1 MSDVVKPE
9 GADQYLAGMPG
20 PRRAAA
26 LLLTLDPETAA
37 SVMRNLSDGEVAS
50 ISEEMSRMGTISGD
64 EMERVIEAYRK
75 QVGTG
80 TMQVEPMLEQ
90 LLEKALGREKA
101 RVLISRI
108 RSASRDSEPFK
119 SLRNLNHRQ
128 VSSMLKGEH
137 PQVVALVVTHL
148 PPEVAIDVLKS
159 MDEEPRYEVIRRIA
173 TTDELP
179 IDLVRQVDNMLEVRA
194 YEMARQSTDSA
205 AERRYKTIAQML
217 NFAEPSVAKSVMDKM
232 TKDLPSAAAEIQAL
246 MFVFEDLVRIDDRT
260 MQKILGEVDKAD
272 LTLSLKTAAP
282 EVKDKLLGNL
292 SQRAREAILDELEFM
307 GPRSLS
313 DVEEAQKRIL
323 DQVREMEERG
333 DIVISRGGGEVM
345 V

>member
-1 MSDVVKPE
+1 MSDAPAPSE
-9 GADQYLAGMPG
+9 NSPMAGMNG

-37 SVMRNLSDGEVAS
+37 SVMRNLSEQEVTA
-50 ISEEMSRMGTISGD
+50 ISEEMSRMGSITGE

-75 QVGTG
+75 QVGSG
-80 TMQVEPMLEQ
+80 NMQVEPMLEQ
-90 LLEKALGREKA
+90 LLERALGREKA
-101 RVLISRI
+101 KAMIQRI
-108 RSASRDSEPFK
+108 RSASRDSQPFK
-119 SLRNLNHRQ
+119 SLLHLNHRQ
-128 VSSMLKGEH
+128 VTSMLKGEH

-148 PPEVAIDVLKS
+148 APEVAIDVLKS
-159 MDEEPRYEVIRRIA
+159 MDEDQRYEVVRRIA
-173 TTDELP
+173 TTDEMP
-179 IDLVRQVDNMLEVRA
+179 VDLIRQVDGMLEVRA
-194 YEMARQSTDSA
+194 FEMSKTSSDSA
-205 AERRYKTIAQML
+205 SERRFKTIAQML

-232 TKDLPSAAAEIQAL
+232 TKDLPAAAAEVQAL

-313 DVEEAQKRIL
+313 DVEDAQKRIL
-323 DQVREMEERG
+323 EQVREMEERG
-333 DIVISRGGGEVM
+333 DIVINRGGGEVM

>member
-1 MSDVVKPE
+1 MSNEENEADVK
-9 GADQYLAGMPG
+9 AGMSG

-26 LLLTLDPETAA
+26 LLLTLDSETAA
-37 SVMRNLSDGEVAS
+37 SVMRGLSEQEVAA
-50 ISEEMSRMGTISGD
+50 ITEEMSRMGTITGE
-64 EMERVIEAYRK
+64 EMEQVVEAYRK
-75 QVGTG
+75 QAGSG
-80 TMQVEPMLEQ
+80 IMQVEPLLEE

-101 RVLISRI
+101 KSMIQRI

-119 SLRNLNHRQ
+119 SLRHLNHRQ
-128 VSSMLKGEH
+128 VTGMLKGEH

-148 PPEVAIDVLKS
+148 APEVAIDVLKS
-159 MDEEPRYEVIRRIA
+159 MEEDERYEVVRRIA
-173 TTDELP
+173 TTDEMP
-179 IDLVRQVDNMLEVRA
+179 VDLIRQVDSMLEVRA
-194 YEMARQSTDSA
+194 FEMARQSTDSA
-205 AERRYKTIAQML
+205 SERRYKTIAQML
-217 NFAEPSVAKSVMDKM
+217 NFAEQSIAKSVMDKM
-232 TKDLPSAAAEIQAL
+232 AKDLPDAAAEVQNL
-246 MFVFEDLVRIDDRT
+246 MFVFEDLTKVDDKT

-282 EVKDKLLGNL
+282 EVKDKILGNL

-323 DQVREMEERG
+323 EQVREMEERG
-333 DIVISRGGGEVM
+333 DIMISRGGGEVM